1 MRLRSSHWAL
11 IAAAALAA
19 GLLVLVVTQLL
30 LPSIAAQ
37 RLRERLAANGKVQSV
52 SVSAFPAVKLLW
64 GHADEVHVRFASAE
78 ATSARI
84 AELLGEA
91 KDVDDLDISIG
102 SLRNGSLTLRDTTI
116 RKRGPV
122 LWGKARLSERVLAR
136 ALPLG
141 LRVQPVAS
149 GGGKLLIRAEAG
161 LFGFGFAVDMLLSA
175 ESGALVLEPVNVPF
189 GSLARLT
196 VFSDPHVL
204 VRGVDARSVGG
215 GYLLSAEGRL
225 SD

>member
-1 MRLRSSHWAL
+1 MRLRSSRWAL
-11 IAAAALAA
+11 VAAAALASM
-19 GLLVLVVTQLL
+19 LLVLVVAQLL
-30 LPSIAAQ
+30 LPSITAQ
-37 RLRERLAANGKVQSV
+37 RLRERLAADGNVQSV

-91 KDVDDLDISIG
+91 KDVDDLDVSIG
-102 SLRNGSLTLRDTTI
+102 SLRDGSLTLRDVTI
-116 RKRGPV
+116 RKRGPA
-122 LWGKARLSERVLAR
+122 LLGEARLSERALSR

-141 LRVQPVAS
+141 VRVQPVAS
-149 GGGKLLIRAEAG
+149 GGGQLLMRAEAG
-161 LFGFGFAVDMLLSA
+161 LFGFGFAVDLLLSA
-175 ESGALVLEPVNVPF
+175 QSGALVLEPVNVPF
-189 GSLARLT
+189 GGLAQVT
-196 VFSDPHVL
+196 VFSDPHMQVRA
-204 VRGVDARSVGG
+204 VGARGVAG

>member
-1 MRLRSSHWAL
+1 MRLRSSRWAL
-11 IAAAALAA
+11 VAAAALASM
-19 GLLVLVVTQLL
+19 LLVLVVAQLL
-30 LPSIAAQ
+30 LPSITAQ
-37 RLRERLAANGKVQSV
+37 RLRERLAADGTVQSV

-64 GHADEVHVRFASAE
+64 GHADEVHVRFASAQ

-91 KDVDDLDISIG
+91 KDVDDLDVSIG
-102 SLRNGSLTLRDTTI
+102 SLRDGSLTLRDVTI
-116 RKRGPV
+116 RKRGPA
-122 LWGKARLSERVLAR
+122 LLGEARLSERALSR

-141 LRVQPVAS
+141 VRVQPVAS
-149 GGGKLLIRAEAG
+149 GGGQLLMRAEAG

-175 ESGALVLEPVNVPF
+175 QSGALVLEPVNVPF
-189 GSLARLT
+189 GGLAQVT
-196 VFSDPHVL
+196 VFSDPHMQVRA
-204 VRGVDARSVGG
+204 VGARGVAG